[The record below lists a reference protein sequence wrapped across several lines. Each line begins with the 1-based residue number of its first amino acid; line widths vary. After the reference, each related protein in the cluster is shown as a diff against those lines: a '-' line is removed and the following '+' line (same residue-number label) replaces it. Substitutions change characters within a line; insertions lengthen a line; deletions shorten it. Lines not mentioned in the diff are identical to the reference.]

1 MNPNNKSVPRSGAL
15 SLACLIIVIGAA
27 RFPAA
32 ATDLNRPASTGPAP
46 ELASGQT
53 RCDQGTGVFG
63 DCSTARPPGQDAAV
77 GKGAARNYVD
87 NGDGTI
93 SDLETGLIWEKLL
106 ADDSVHD
113 YSKLYSWYEAFETK
127 IAALNQGAGFA
138 GHTDWRLPN
147 INELQSL
154 ADYGRENP
162 AINPIF
168 NTGCSSAGCTG
179 ASCSCTRPF
188 HYWSSTS
195 SNVRPSG
202 AWLVS
207 FDAGYVVTDVKT
219 NLYYVRAVRGG

>member
-1 MNPNNKSVPRSGAL
+1 MNPNNSSIRRPGSL
-15 SLACLIIVIGAA
+15 PLACLIIVIGAA
-27 RFPAA
+27 QLPAA
-32 ATDLNRPASTGPAP
+32 AITDSKSPAP
-46 ELASGQT
+46 ESATGQT
-53 RCDQGTGVFG
+53 RCDQGAGVLG
-63 DCSTARPPGQDAAV
+63 DCTTARPPGQDAAS
-77 GKGAARNYVD
+77 GKGAPRNYVD

-93 SDLETGLIWEKLL
+93 SDLKTGLMWEKLA

-113 YSKLYSWYEAFETK
+113 YSKLYSWYEAFDTK
-127 IAALNQGAGFA
+127 IGALNYGAGFA

-154 ADYGRENP
+154 ADYGRGNP

-168 NTGCSSAGCTG
+168 NVGCSNGCTG
-179 ASCSCTRPF
+179 AVCSCTRPF